1 VAKPFDLKAASALVT
16 KATQPGPWRLHED
29 PSGAFDGGG
38 EPKLNYRITDRDGM
52 WVADFGHD
60 PDNSAFTVGV
70 RSMFPAALREI
81 KRLRAELAK
90 KKPRARR

>member
-1 VAKPFDLKAASALVT
+1 VAKPFDLKAASALVA
-16 KATQPGPWRLHED
+16 KATQPGPWTLHAD
-29 PSGAFDGGG
+29 PDGDA
-38 EPKLNYRITDRDGM
+38 KHTYRITDGNGM